1 MCLMA
6 STVLP
11 TYMEVETLIQCY
23 LNKSK
28 PSLSYQSFS
37 TFMSLHGKV
46 RPTGQRCASCFIT
59 SSYFAKLT
67 YNERDVD
74 TGFRGL

>member
-11 TYMEVETLIQCY
+11 TYMEVETLI
-23 LNKSK
+23 
-28 PSLSYQSFS
+28 QSFS